1 MTTALSREESSP
13 KGAFKLSNSMGP
25 SWSAG
30 VLGEAKVL
38 DMSLKLK
45 SPSRMLA
52 VDNSQRGLGSPLP
65 PFLGWTTTETP
76 LTPPLDML
84 SSSKNMTAAAAAAVS
99 TATALATAMG
109 LRSSISSVYSP
120 TPRQAFFTAPLATA
134 SSPSGSSTVRS
145 PPGGQKAKYTWKSD
159 VGEAGGQKRALT
171 PASPSSMNE
180 VEEATAELVDNH
192 LWKRFHAYGTEMV
205 ITKSGRRMFPPF
217 KVKVSGLEKHT
228 RYVMLLDVVSSDDC
242 RYKFHNNQWLV
253 AGKADPEMPKRMYI
267 HPDSPATGEQ
277 WSQKI
282 ISFHKLKLTNNISD
296 KHGFTILN
304 SMHKYQPRFHL
315 VKAKD
320 VMRLPY
326 STFRTFT
333 FKETEFIAVT
343 AYQNE
348 MITQLKIDHNP
359 FAKGFRDS
367 GGGRRDKKRT
377 PGGGNKAHLLYSP
390 GSFQNGISSSTDSA
404 MQGSNSGSESGG
416 ELDGSNAE
424 VFLTSM
430 HEPSSLSRLS
440 SSEASF
446 RDYDGSDAFNC
457 LLQNIFS
464 WFPAMTTPRPQERC
478 SAWSEDPIAYTPI
491 PTPSFLFNSLCA
503 RNSSLDGS
511 GSSSI
516 LSGRQPVWPIF
527 PTSPVSNPVPTED
540 RGNEEKFEGLSRPT
554 AGTLHKPKCPSACP
568 SFSISALTDEPN

>member
-1 MTTALSREESSP
+1 
-13 KGAFKLSNSMGP
+13 
-25 SWSAG
+25 
-30 VLGEAKVL
+30 
-38 DMSLKLK
+38 
-45 SPSRMLA
+45 
-52 VDNSQRGLGSPLP
+52 
-65 PFLGWTTTETP
+65 
-76 LTPPLDML
+76 
-84 SSSKNMTAAAAAAVS
+84 
-99 TATALATAMG
+99 
-109 LRSSISSVYSP
+109 
-120 TPRQAFFTAPLATA
+120 
-134 SSPSGSSTVRS
+134 
-145 PPGGQKAKYTWKSD
+145 
-159 VGEAGGQKRALT
+159 
-171 PASPSSMNE
+171 
-180 VEEATAELVDNH
+180 
-192 LWKRFHAYGTEMV
+192 
-205 ITKSGRRMFPPF
+205 MFPPF

-228 RYVMLLDVVSSDDC
+228 RYIMLLDVVSSDDC

-377 PGGGNKAHLLYSP
+377 PGGANKTHLLYSP

-446 RDYDGSDAFNC
+446 RDYDQPAGVREANARKRTPCLRSPDRRTSPKAKRTRKTRHTFFDRDLPFWLPEPLDGKVMQKAPGNRVNELRSPKVKQDQSVATHFGSADGSDAFNC

-491 PTPSFLFNSLCA
+491 PTPSFLFSSLCA